1 MKTTKLIYTCAVAVI
16 LIGCNSSQT
25 ATSTET
31 KDFSRTGVDAD
42 AATTVSY
49 QKTGTTL
56 TEISDLTNQ
65 LGGEWNFV
73 NIGNKNVST
82 AERAYINLDLNSLR
96 MYGCNGCNVI
106 NASLTAS
113 ADGILSFGE
122 IVSTRMSCPD
132 SQTPEKTVMKV
143 LEETTSFK
151 IYDING
157 VPFLYLFNSAGSTL
171 ASLRRQN
178 IDFINGAWTVEEING
193 ISTSTEQV
201 RLVIDTEQL
210 KIHGNTGC
218 NIVNGSIYI
227 DPEKVGAVQFQE
239 LISTM
244 KSCPDMQLET
254 ELLVAL
260 EETCYCQQVSESQI
274 QLLNHDREVV
284 VTLTRL
290 DLSQR

>member
-1 MKTTKLIYTCAVAVI
+1 MELIYTCALSA
-16 LIGCNSSQT
+16 LLFGCNSSQT
-25 ATSTET
+25 ATSTEP
-31 KDFSRTGVDAD
+31 KDFSRTGIDV
-42 AATTVSY
+42 ATTTSN
-49 QKTGTTL
+49 QKTGTSL
-56 TEISDLTNQ
+56 VEINNLVNQ
-65 LGGEWNFV
+65 LGGEWNII

-82 AERAYINLDLNSLR
+82 TERAYINIDLSSHR

-113 ADGILSFGE
+113 ADGAVSFSD
-122 IVSTRMSCPD
+122 IISTRMSCPD
-132 SQTPEKTVMKV
+132 SQTPERTVMKA
-143 LEETTSFK
+143 LEETASFK

-157 VPFLYLFNSAGSTL
+157 VNFLYLFNSAGNTL
-171 ASLRRQN
+171 ASLRRQS
-178 IDFINGAWTVEEING
+178 IDFINGAWTVKEING
-193 ISTSTEQV
+193 ISTSSEQV

-218 NIVNGSIYI
+218 NIVNGTIYI

-260 EETCYCQQVSESQI
+260 EETCYCQQISETEI
-274 QLLNHDREVV
+274 QLLNHYREVA

-290 DLSQR
+290 DLTQH

>member
-1 MKTTKLIYTCAVAVI
+1 MKLLYTCALAAL

-25 ATSTET
+25 ATPTEA
-31 KDFSRTGVDAD
+31 KDFSRTGIDV
-42 AATTVSY
+42 ATSNSN
-49 QKTGTTL
+49 QNTGTTL
-56 TEISDLTNQ
+56 IEISNLSDQ
-65 LGGEWNFV
+65 LGGEWNIV
-73 NIGNKNVST
+73 NIGGKSVST
-82 AERAYINLDLNSLR
+82 TERAYINLDLSSHR

-113 ADGILSFGE
+113 VDGALAFGE
-122 IVSTRMSCPD
+122 IISTRMSCPD
-132 SQTPEKTVMKV
+132 SQTPERTIMKA
-143 LEETTSFK
+143 LEETASFK

-157 VPFLYLFNSAGSTL
+157 VSFLYLFNSAGNTL

-178 IDFINGAWTVEEING
+178 IDFINGAWTVREIKG
-193 ISTSTEQV
+193 ISTSSEQV

-218 NIVNGSIYI
+218 NIVNGTIYI

-260 EETCYCQQVSESQI
+260 EETCYCQQVSETEI
-274 QLLNHDREVV
+274 QLLNHNREVA

-290 DLSQR
+290 DLTQR